1 MDRVMPARVRKRT
14 PRMGRV
20 QAISGTTELKFRQT
34 YITHPPQ
41 QVAATDG
48 AVTPATAAS
57 RE

>member
-1 MDRVMPARVRKRT
+1 MRRLADAKPDPTTGQNM
-14 PRMGRV
+14 
-20 QAISGTTELKFRQT
+20 AISGTTELKFRQT